1 MPAQSPAASH
11 AFTTEDI
18 EYIRHGDTPQRLTLY
33 RPTGDGPFPMI
44 IDLHGGAWSQGDR
57 ADCDARDQVLAA
69 SGFVVAAMNFRHGAD
84 GYLACMA
91 DINYG
96 IRWMKANAARFNGRA
111 DKVGLSGTSSGGHLA
126 MLVAMRPH
134 DARYESIPLPAGSPA
149 VDATAQAIVMQWPVI
164 NPISRYRHAMRLRA
178 SANPPSWIGNIPERQ
193 VQFWGDEDGM
203 SEGNPVLILEQG
215 QKVLTP
221 PTLWIQGQPDQTHD
235 YRDPESPVELNE
247 PLRFAHDYRGAGG
260 YLETLYIDNATKASD
275 LSHNPTAAFFHRFL
289 G

>member
-1 MPAQSPAASH
+1 MPTY

-18 EYIRHGDTPQRLTLY
+18 EYIRHGDKPQMMKLY

-44 IDLHGGAWSQGDR
+44 IDLHGGAWSSGDL
-57 ADCDARDQVLAA
+57 ADCDARDRVLAA
-69 SGFVVAAMNFRHGAD
+69 SGFVVAAINFRHGTE

-91 DINYG
+91 DINFC
-96 IRWMKANAARFNGRA
+96 IRWMKANAKRFNGNPA
-111 DKVGLSGTSSGGHLA
+111 KFGLSGTSSGGHLA
-126 MLVAMRPH
+126 MLSSMRPH

-164 NPISRYRHAMRLRA
+164 NPISRYRHARRLRD
-178 SANPPSWIGNIPERQ
+178 SATPPAWIGNIPERQ
-193 VQFWGDEDGM
+193 EGFWGGEAGM
-203 SEGNPVLILEQG
+203 IEGNPMLMMEKG
-215 QKVLTP
+215 EKVVTP

-247 PLRFAHDYRGAGG
+247 PLRFSHNYRAAGG
-260 YLETLYIDNATKASD
+260 YIETLYIDNATKVSE
-275 LSHNPTAAFFHRFL
+275 LSHNPTAAFFQRFL